1 MPYTESRTA
10 TREKETR
17 GGVKEDNVGS
27 VDVQPG
33 GWWGSRFRI
42 LPQHRHDWT
51 SPSLL
56 LSLHLY

>member
-1 MPYTESRTA
+1 MPYTESRAA
-10 TREKETR
+10 TREKATC
-17 GGVKEDNVGS
+17 GIVKDNVGG

-33 GWWGSRFRI
+33 GRWGSQFRI

-56 LSLHLY
+56 PLHLY